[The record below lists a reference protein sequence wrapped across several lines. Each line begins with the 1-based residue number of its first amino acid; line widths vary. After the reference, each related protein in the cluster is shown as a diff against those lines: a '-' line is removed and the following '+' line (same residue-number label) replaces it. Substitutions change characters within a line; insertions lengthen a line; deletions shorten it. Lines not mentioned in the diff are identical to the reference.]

1 MLMTAMPTRD
11 DQANQLWVHN
21 WDQLATDAVMAQGAL
36 ASTLKT
42 VARRQAEAGTLF
54 GHLLRASLTGR
65 TRR

>member
-21 WDQLATDAVMAQGAL
+21 WDKPATDAVMAQGAL

-42 VARRQAEAGTLF
+42 VARRRRKLCAAMPSRGARD
-54 GHLLRASLTGR
+54 GRRA
-65 TRR
+65 